1 MSGHNKWSKIKNQK
15 GASDAKKSKLF
26 TKLVRL
32 ISVESQKANGN
43 KLSPGLAAAIKLAH
57 EANMPNDNIDRA
69 IKKGT
74 GADNANME
82 TIVYEAYGPGSVAII
97 IEALTANRNKA
108 VNDVKK
114 ILSNHNLELAG
125 VGSVKWAF
133 SYKEGKWE
141 PNNPMELSD
150 ADLELLSK
158 LVDELEDAD
167 EVQAVYT
174 NAS

>member
-1 MSGHNKWSKIKNQK
+1 
-15 GASDAKKSKLF
+15 
-26 TKLVRL
+26 
-32 ISVESQKANGN
+32 
-43 KLSPGLAAAIKLAH
+43 
-57 EANMPNDNIDRA
+57 MPNDNIERA

-74 GADNANME
+74 SADQANME

-133 SYKEGKWE
+133 TYEEGKWKA
-141 PNNPMELSD
+141 NNPIELSD
-150 ADLELLSK
+150 EDLESLSK